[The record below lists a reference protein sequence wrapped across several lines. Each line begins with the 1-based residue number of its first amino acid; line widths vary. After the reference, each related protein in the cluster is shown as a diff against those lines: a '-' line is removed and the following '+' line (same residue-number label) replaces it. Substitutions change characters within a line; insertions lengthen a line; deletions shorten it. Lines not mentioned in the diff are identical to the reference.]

1 MYVDFNYYATTY
13 GGSQVASS
21 EFTKYELKARIVM
34 NNYTLKEK
42 LTIKLLE
49 GSKYVD
55 SIKLCMCEMIDNLFK
70 TDELTKKSTQADN
83 AFALGITSESVK
95 DHSVSFD
102 SKSLK
107 SNEIKAQSQNENY
120 NLMKNYLGI
129 TGLLYR
135 GLS

>member
-1 MYVDFNYYATTY
+1 M
-13 GGSQVASS
+13 
-21 EFTKYELKARIVM
+21 
-34 NNYTLKEK
+34 
-42 LTIKLLE
+42 
-49 GSKYVD
+49 
-55 SIKLCMCEMIDNLFK
+55 
-70 TDELTKKSTQADN
+70 TKKSTQADN

>member
-13 GGSQVASS
+13 GGSLVTSS
-21 EFTKYELKARIVM
+21 DFTKYELNARIVM

-55 SIKLCMCEMIDNLFK
+55 NIKMAVCEIIDNLFR
-70 TDELTKKSTQADN
+70 TDELIKKSTQADN

>member
-1 MYVDFNYYATTY
+1 MYVDFDYYEGTY
-13 GGSQVASS
+13 GGRLVTFS

-55 SIKLCMCEMIDNLFK
+55 AIKLCMCEMIDNLFR
-70 TDELTKKSTQADN
+70 TDELIKKSTQADN
-83 AFALGITSESVK
+83 SFALGITSESVK

-120 NLMKNYLGI
+120 NLMNNYLGI
-129 TGLLYR
+129 TGLLNR

>member
-1 MYVDFNYYATTY
+1 MYVDFDYYKSTY
-13 GGSQVASS
+13 GGSLVTSTD
-21 EFTKYELKARIVM
+21 FNKYELKARIVM
-34 NNYTLKEK
+34 DNYTLKEK

-55 SIKLCMCEMIDNLFK
+55 NIKMAMCEIIDNLFR
-70 TDELTKKSTQADN
+70 TDELIKKSTQADN

>member
-1 MYVDFNYYATTY
+1 MYVDFDYYVGIY
-13 GGSQVASS
+13 GGSQVTSS
-21 EFTKYELKARIVM
+21 DFTKYELKARIVM

-55 SIKLCMCEMIDNLFK
+55 NIKMAMCEIIDNLFR
-70 TDELTKKSTQADN
+70 TDELIKKSTQADN
-83 AFALGITSESVK
+83 SFALGITSESVK

>member
-1 MYVDFNYYATTY
+1 MYVDFDYYENTY
-13 GGSQVASS
+13 GGSQVTSS
-21 EFTKYELKARIVM
+21 DFTKYELKARIVM

-55 SIKLCMCEMIDNLFK
+55 NIKMAVCEIIDNLFR
-70 TDELTKKSTQADN
+70 TDELIKKSTQADN
-83 AFALGITSESVK
+83 AFALGVTSESVK